1 MKESQKDKAKN
12 NEKKEAEYIK
22 ITTFPFEKGKGKKE
36 CVLNVYSVINSSV
49 CEGDYTPTLY
59 LVNQVEPSDR
69 VLMESQK

>member
-22 ITTFPFEKGKGKKE
+22 ITTFPFEKDKGKKE

-49 CEGDYTPTLY
+49 CEGDYTPILY

-69 VLMESQK
+69 VLMETQK